1 LVETYW
7 QVGKYIVE
15 FEQKGKSKAVYG
27 ENLLRTLSKDLSV
40 KINRGFSV
48 PNLYN
53 MRLFYQKFPILQTL
67 SRKLSW
73 SHYVEIISI
82 ENELERNFYYNQ
94 SLKESWST
102 RELKRQKDSG
112 LFMRL
117 ALSKNKKQVLE
128 MSKKG
133 QNIQKAED
141 IVKDAYILEFL
152 KIPEKN
158 QSESVLE
165 KAIIDN
171 LQTFLLELGKGFAL
185 FGRQYRMTINN
196 TNFYADLVFYHVILK
211 CYVVIDLKIGKVT
224 HEDIGQMN
232 MYLGYFALDKNTEND
247 NRPIGIIL
255 AQEKND
261 IMVEYA
267 TYGIDSKLF
276 VSKYQLYLPDIN
288 ELRAVLAN
296 KLSLEN

>member
-1 LVETYW
+1 
-7 QVGKYIVE
+7 
-15 FEQKGKSKAVYG
+15 
-27 ENLLRTLSKDLSV
+27 
-40 KINRGFSV
+40 
-48 PNLYN
+48 
-53 MRLFYQKFPILQTL
+53 
-67 SRKLSW
+67 
-73 SHYVEIISI
+73 VEIISI
-82 ENELERNFYYNQ
+82 DNELERNFYYNQ
-94 SLKESWST
+94 SIKESWSI
-102 RELKRQKDSG
+102 RELKRQKGSG

-117 ALSKNKKQVLE
+117 ALSKNKKQILE
-128 MSKKG
+128 MSKVG

-141 IVKDAYILEFL
+141 IVKDSYILEFL

-224 HEDIGQMN
+224 HKDIGQMN
-232 MYLGYFALDKNTEND
+232 MYLGYFALDKNTKND
-247 NRPIGIIL
+247 NQPIGIIL

-276 VSKYQLYLPDIN
+276 VSKYQLYLPNID

-296 KLSLEN
+296 KLSLEKH